1 MADSSCGTVCA
12 NSAVAHAINPPMNR
26 KIIAFASH
34 LIIYTVV
41 ADVAPAIPLPVGK
54 RLIQ

>member
-1 MADSSCGTVCA
+1 
-12 NSAVAHAINPPMNR
+12 MNR